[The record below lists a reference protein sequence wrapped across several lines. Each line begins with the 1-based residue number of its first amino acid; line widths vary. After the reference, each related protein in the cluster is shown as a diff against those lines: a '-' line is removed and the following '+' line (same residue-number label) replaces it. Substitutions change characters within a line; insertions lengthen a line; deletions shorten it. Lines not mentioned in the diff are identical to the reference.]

1 MTENQTS
8 KNTAAQYIS
17 GTFVTVA
24 LHQCVFR
31 EGDETDEGLDDN
43 TILMSILNSGLYDI
57 SLEDQEAMKTVLAY
71 LESFTE
77 STIQISKK
85 HMLVLY
91 LLYDFISV
99 IR

>member
-8 KNTAAQYIS
+8 KNTATQYIS
-17 GTFVTVA
+17 GIFVTVA
-24 LHQCVFR
+24 LYQCVFR